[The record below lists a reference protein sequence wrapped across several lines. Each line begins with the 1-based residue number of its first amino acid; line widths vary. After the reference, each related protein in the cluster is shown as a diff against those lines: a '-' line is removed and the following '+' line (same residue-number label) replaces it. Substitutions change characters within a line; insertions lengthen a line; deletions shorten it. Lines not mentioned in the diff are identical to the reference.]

1 MLQELF
7 LWAEQNGKKFDF
19 NSIDNW
25 IPLQKK
31 KAAIDLNGHTN
42 HPAYDREIGKKI
54 NDILEKAPNQ
64 EKAFERIQNLITDT
78 KNKLENEVLLG
89 SKDVN
94 QIVNF

>member
-1 MLQELF
+1 MSKS
-7 LWAEQNGKKFDF
+7 G
-19 NSIDNW
+19 

-42 HPAYDREIGKKI
+42 HPKYDDAITRKIEEICNDVNLDESSKFDEIKDLI
-54 NDILEKAPNQ
+54 NA
-64 EKAFERIQNLITDT
+64 T

-89 SKDVN
+89 DKDVN